1 LEGVLNVKKYLQNFF
16 PADQYFVQIARAV
29 AYMHSR
35 SIMHRDIKP
44 ANVFISSGG
53 VVKLGDL
60 GSSGNVFFNREQICF
75 RPGPIP
81 IHGNSARG
89 HEHLQGSHYSISHE
103 TSMAVVQKGMV
114 FSIVGTP
121 YYM

>member
-1 LEGVLNVKKYLQNFF
+1 VSQNVKKYLPDFS
-16 PADQYFVQIARAV
+16 PDQYFVQIARAV

-60 GSSGNVFFNREQICF
+60 GSFGKIF
-75 RPGPIP
+75 
-81 IHGNSARG
+81 
-89 HEHLQGSHYSISHE
+89 Y
-103 TSMAVVQKGMV
+103 
-114 FSIVGTP
+114 
-121 YYM
+121 